1 MFKVFRFFRRGYRS
15 VDMNETEGEKG
26 LNCLIFDYLSLVFV
40 MFVFSIFPMPN
51 VYGIKPMFVT
61 TVYSKK
67 YIFRLLTLFLL
78 GEPSAYQAGFYLVGN
93 VETFKISLRI
103 PKSH

>member
-1 MFKVFRFFRRGYRS
+1 MLKVFRFFRRGHRS

-40 MFVFSIFPMPN
+40 MFIFSIFPMPD

-67 YIFRLLTLFLL
+67 IYFSFIDFVFVR
-78 GEPSAYQAGFYLVGN
+78 GN
-93 VETFKISLRI
+93 PVHIKLAFI
-103 PKSH
+103 

>member
-1 MFKVFRFFRRGYRS
+1 MLKVFRFFRRGHRS
-15 VDMNETEGEKG
+15 VDMNETEVEKG

-40 MFVFSIFPMPN
+40 MFIFSIFPMPD

-67 YIFRLLTLFLL
+67 IYFSFIDFVFVRGTQYISSWFLF
-78 GEPSAYQAGFYLVGN
+78 S
-93 VETFKISLRI
+93 
-103 PKSH
+103 

>member
-1 MFKVFRFFRRGYRS
+1 MLKVFRFFRRGYRS

-61 TVYSKK
+61 TI
-67 YIFRLLTLFLL
+67 YIFLLLTLFLL
-78 GEPSAYQAGFYLVGN
+78 GGTQY
-93 VETFKISLRI
+93 ISSWLLF
-103 PKSH
+103 S

>member
-40 MFVFSIFPMPN
+40 MFVFSIFQCL
-51 VYGIKPMFVT
+51 MFMA
-61 TVYSKK
+61 SNQCLLQQFIPKK
-67 YIFRLLTLFLL
+67 YIFR
-78 GEPSAYQAGFYLVGN
+78 
-93 VETFKISLRI
+93 
-103 PKSH
+103 